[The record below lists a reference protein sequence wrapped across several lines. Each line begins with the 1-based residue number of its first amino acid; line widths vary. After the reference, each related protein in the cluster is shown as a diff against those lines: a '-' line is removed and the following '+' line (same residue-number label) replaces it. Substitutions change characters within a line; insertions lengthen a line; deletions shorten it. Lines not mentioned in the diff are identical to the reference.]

1 MEIVIQGLYLRDSA
15 DLELSGRGG
24 ALGELAAAV
33 KRAPAAAEIESGT
46 VIRVERLTLAGT
58 SGENETNS
66 LIQRKST

>member
-1 MEIVIQGLYLRDSA
+1 MIQWSYLRDSA

-33 KRAPAAAEIESGT
+33 ERAPAAAEIESGT
-46 VIRVERLTLAGT
+46 VIRVECLTLAGT

-66 LIQRKST
+66 LIQRNST